1 MDAYLGAFRLPKE
14 GSTTEEY
21 EDAFFPRKDRI
32 YPIGKSR
39 RFAIADGA
47 TETSFSGVWARL
59 LVCGFVRRTLAIPF
73 TLEQLTPLQARWRR
87 LVGAKPLPWYAE
99 EKLTYGAFAALLG
112 LELSETHGPE
122 GSVRSWLAIATGDCC
137 LVQVRKNGIVATFP
151 FADSSSFNSRPDLLA
166 SLPAFNSPEMDQVKT
181 YGGSWG
187 CDDTFFLM
195 TDALACWF
203 FKEREAGNEPWNSL
217 RDLGTQGHVSFQELV
232 SSLRHSTAM
241 KNDDV
246 TLVQIDIR

>member
-14 GSTTEEY
+14 GSTEEEY

-32 YPIGKSR
+32 YPIEKIR

-59 LVCGFVRRTLAIPF
+59 LVCGFVRRTLAIPL
-73 TLEQLTPLQARWRR
+73 TLEQLKPLQERWRKK
-87 LVGAKPLPWYAE
+87 VGEKPLPWYAA
-99 EKLTYGAFAALLG
+99 EKMSYGAFAALLG
-112 LELSETHGPE
+112 LEFSEVHGE
-122 GSVRSWLAIATGDCC
+122 AGTVRSWQATAAGDCC
-137 LVQVRKNGIVATFP
+137 LVQVRENAVVDTFP
-151 FADSSSFNSRPDLLA
+151 FTGSSEFNNRPDLLA
-166 SLPAFNSPEMDQVKT
+166 SLPAFNSPQNDLVKT

-203 FKEREAGNEPWNSL
+203 FKEREAGNEPWNLL
-217 RDLGTQGHVSFQELV
+217 RDLDTQGQVSFQKFV
-232 SSLRHSTAM
+232 SVLRLSAAI

-246 TLVQIDIR
+246 TLVRIDIG